1 MTIMITGV
9 AGFIGFH
16 LANQL
21 LKRGENILGIDN
33 LSKYYDVNLKRNRL
47 KILDKFENFNFI
59 NVDISD
65 HNNLETCFKGNNL
78 TLVCHLAASRC

>member
-47 KILDKFENFNFI
+47 
-59 NVDISD
+59 
-65 HNNLETCFKGNNL
+65 
-78 TLVCHLAASRC
+78 